1 MERLLKKYPQNHSL
15 NKVFGHPF
23 KIARK
28 NLLHLQ
34 YLFEGLEIRLQK

>member
-15 NKVFGHPF
+15 NKVFGYPF

-28 NLLHLQ
+28 NLLHL
-34 YLFEGLEIRLQK
+34 FEGLEKRLQK

>member
-1 MERLLKKYPQNHSL
+1 MERLLKKYPQIILLIRSL
-15 NKVFGHPF
+15 EYPF

-34 YLFEGLEIRLQK
+34 YLFKGLEIRLQK